1 MFRFKFSGVMKRFPV
16 VFLITFS
23 TFLHAQVKQG
33 WYIGVSAGMSTTDNT
48 FSSSGADRFRPG
60 YSADI
65 MTGYDFGSVLS
76 LELGVGL
83 GRSFA
88 SEQDC
93 CLQRMYIYGDDGRRH
108 LSLPDGM
115 AGWKYSDMYSSISF
129 QNYRLNLNFNILGFF
144 PSLKTSSWAL
154 TLSPSVS
161 AVRTSADLLLK
172 ETKVAVRNDISS
184 WHLGYGGKV
193 ETSYTFARR
202 YDLGLFCDAR
212 QLTGSPSDGLEK
224 LHSSNLLS
232 GVGVSFRFRFG
243 LNGKKQKRPSVAV
256 AQPDVDAKTALL
268 PDGVEI
274 VHVTEEAIEVSE
286 TENIAMVVDVAQ
298 TAQVADEAEPEGDR
312 FVEDTRFPRVHFS
325 FNSVWVEWDEREVVR
340 KIASILRENPS
351 LHVKL
356 MGWGDKVG
364 GDEVNLRVSKQRS
377 DAIKVAL
384 VKQQIAADRI
394 ETAGGGIKYDAPCDA
409 EARCVQVLVEL

>member
-1 MFRFKFSGVMKRFPV
+1 
-16 VFLITFS
+16 
-23 TFLHAQVKQG
+23 
-33 WYIGVSAGMSTTDNT
+33 MSTIDNT

-60 YSADI
+60 YWADI
-65 MTGYDFGSVLS
+65 MAGYDFGSVFS

-83 GRSFA
+83 GQSFA
-88 SEQDC
+88 AEQDC
-93 CLQRMYIYGDDGRRH
+93 CLQRMYIYGEDGRRH

-115 AGWKYSDMYSSISF
+115 LGWKYSDMYSSVSF

-144 PSLKTSSWAL
+144 PSLKTSPWAL

-172 ETKVAVRNDISS
+172 GTKETVRNDISS

-193 ETSYTFARR
+193 EASYTFAER

-243 LNGKKQKRPSVAV
+243 QKDKKQRRPSVAA
-256 AQPDVDAKTALL
+256 AQPVVDATSALP
-268 PDGVEI
+268 PDG
-274 VHVTEEAIEVSE
+274 TGA
-286 TENIAMVVDVAQ
+286 
-298 TAQVADEAEPEGDR
+298 AQVADGAMEVPEVEDTAVVADVVADVAETVQIADEIVEDTDKTSSADAAEPEGDR

-377 DAIKVAL
+377 DAIKAAL
-384 VKQQIAADRI
+384 ARQQIAADRI